1 MMMWKSLDPR
11 HLADLLIRIGS
22 RQVAG
27 PPANPDGYA
36 EQDAADPPANTS
48 YRSIADL
55 RGDRRV

>member
-27 PPANPDGYA
+27 PPANPDGCA
-36 EQDAADPPANTS
+36 EQDAADPSANTR
-48 YRSIADL
+48 YPDIADSK
-55 RGDRRV
+55 GGRRV